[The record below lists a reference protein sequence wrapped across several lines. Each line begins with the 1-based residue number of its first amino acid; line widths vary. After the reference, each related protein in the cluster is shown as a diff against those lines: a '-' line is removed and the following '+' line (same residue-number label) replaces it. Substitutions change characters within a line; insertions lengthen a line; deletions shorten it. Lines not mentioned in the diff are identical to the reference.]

1 MSSLTNSRLL
11 MLVANKPRQRSLLQK
26 GFTLVELMIV
36 VVIVGILS
44 AIALPN
50 FLNQQNKAKAACAK
64 TQVSGFA
71 KEQQVHFA
79 EKSSFADTFQTL
91 GYASDFTPSDC
102 NGTYTITLNSTQIQA
117 DPTDATNGLCVTAKL
132 ENGSYTMDET
142 KGACT

>member
-1 MSSLTNSRLL
+1 
-11 MLVANKPRQRSLLQK
+11 MLVANKPRQHSLLQK

-79 EKSSFADTFQTL
+79 EKSTFAESFQAL
-91 GYASDFTPSDC
+91 GYANDFTPSDC
-102 NGTYTITLNSTQIQA
+102 SGNYTIKLDNTKIQA
-117 DPTDATNGLCVTAKL
+117 DPKDTNNGLCVTATL
-132 ENGSYTMDET
+132 ENGSYLMGET
-142 KGACT
+142 KGACPQ